1 MTSLTLTV
9 NGRNVRADVP
19 PRTNLADLLRDE
31 LRFTGVNLGCE
42 QGVCGSCTVLVDGV
56 PVRSCLLP
64 AVSCDGQEVRSIE
77 GLEDDEVTNELRAA
91 FKREHGLQCG
101 FCTPGMLIS
110 ARDIVLR
117 LPDADEKRIRHELS
131 GNLCRCT
138 GYIGIVNAVGSVVES
153 RRAVGARPAAPAA
166 IVIERGQEAAPQKS
180 TRPAATAPMRN
191 EARPAAQKLDSL
203 GGAVREGW
211 THFAES
217 FVIHR
222 EPHEVWKILSDFH
235 LVASCLPGANL
246 TEHDERHVKGRMS
259 VKLGPIRA
267 AFSGSASVELDDA
280 DLSGHIRGAGT
291 DSGSGSRTRTNAT
304 YRVEP
309 DPAGTGS
316 RVSLSVEYNLQGP
329 LAQFSR
335 SGLAQD
341 LGRRLVAEF
350 ATNLNARLSP
360 GRQMDAPAAASA
372 PLDAGRLLGATV
384 KHWFSTL
391 LRRLTGRPPT
401 QP

>member
-1 MTSLTLTV
+1 V
-9 NGRNVRADVP
+9 
-19 PRTNLADLLRDE
+19 LL
-31 LRFTGVNLGCE
+31 
-42 QGVCGSCTVLVDGV
+42 DGA

-64 AVSCDGQEVRSIE
+64 AVSCQGQEVRSIE
-77 GLEDDEVTNELRAA
+77 GLEDDEVTNALRAA

-101 FCTPGMLIS
+101 FCTPGMLIAS
-110 ARDIVLR
+110 RDIVLR

-138 GYIGIVNAVGSVVES
+138 GYVGIVNAVHSVIES
-153 RRAVGARPAAPAA
+153 RRAAGAPPAVAA
-166 IVIERGQEAAPQKS
+166 QIVIERGKDETKAAS
-180 TRPAATAPMRN
+180 AVTAQPTSV
-191 EARPAAQKLDSL
+191 EARPASQRIDTV

-222 EPHEVWKILSDFH
+222 EPQQVWRILSDFA
-235 LVASCLPGANL
+235 LVASCIPGAQL
-246 TEHDERHVKGRMS
+246 TEHDASQVKGRMT

-280 DLSGHIRGAGT
+280 TLSGRIRGAGS
-291 DSGSGSRTRTNAT
+291 DSGSGSRTRASAT
-304 YRVEP
+304 YRVDP
-309 DPAGTGS
+309 DPAGS
-316 RVSLSVEYNLQGP
+316 RVSLAVDYNLQGS

-350 ATNLNARLSP
+350 AANLNASL
-360 GRQMDAPAAASA
+360 GREQQHVPRDAVVA
-372 PLDAGRLLGATV
+372 PLDAIGLLAAGLKNRV
-384 KHWFSTL
+384 LKL
-391 LRRLTGRPPT
+391 LRKLSGRSSERT
-401 QP
+401 